1 MLAQVNSCL
10 IFVEEDF
17 MLKDWNFLFS
27 IVTAITAIGALVLS
41 IRQMKLSN
49 KQNLFDRRLKAY
61 MLANG
66 LISLCEEN
74 YKWLLGKKRDRT
86 SVG

>member
-41 IRQMKLSN
+41 IRQMRLSN
-49 KQNLFDRRLKAY
+49 KQNLSNA
-61 MLANG
+61 
-66 LISLCEEN
+66 S
-74 YKWLLGKKRDRT
+74 
-86 SVG
+86 

>member
-1 MLAQVNSCL
+1 M
-10 IFVEEDF
+10 EEDF

-41 IRQMKLSN
+41 IRQMRLSN

-74 YKWLLGKKRDRT
+74 YNWLLEKRETGT